1 MATYLYSLHLPYRC
15 NTYSYPQT
23 TIFGRERVKYNSGMK
38 QMSFNKVFTV
48 EKKGS
53 EYGDLIKRTSI
64 LIERPYMQTFK
75 LVEKLEPSQVLFLYE
90 NSIKKWRELKFK
102 SASMMWWTERKKLST
117 PPTRQ
122 I

>member
-1 MATYLYSLHLPYRC
+1 
-15 NTYSYPQT
+15 
-23 TIFGRERVKYNSGMK
+23 MK